1 MENMARKLSGRRTG
15 GGFRA
20 LRFAPALI
28 AGLLVVAGV
37 SALPSPVQAQ
47 QILVMVQGQPITSF
61 DVTQWIRLMK
71 LTERRN
77 LSQKQALDELIDQRL
92 KIFTAE
98 RYGIK
103 ADREEVDKM
112 FASMASR
119 NGRSAEQLT
128 SGLAQ
133 QGLSANSL
141 KTKMQADY
149 VWNSYVRG
157 RFSSVATIRDS
168 DVFAAMEDQ
177 GEDLTKAQRTTEY
190 TVRQIVLVVSRTAP
204 ASQRSQ
210 RLAEANALRKSFTD
224 CESGV
229 AAARSMRE
237 TVVREPVIRTSADMS
252 APVRKI
258 MNDIPIGQTTAPEV
272 TQAGIELIAVCGR
285 REIVGESVRKKEVR
299 NELQSKQ
306 MDTLSKRLL
315 EEARKA
321 AMIQYR

>member
-1 MENMARKLSGRRTG
+1 MSGW
-15 GGFRA
+15 FRA
-20 LRFAPALI
+20 ALCAPALL
-28 AGLLVVAGV
+28 AGLLAVAGTA
-37 SALPSPVQAQ
+37 ALPSPAQAQ

-61 DVTQWIRLMK
+61 DVSQWIKLVR

-77 LSQKQALDELIDQRL
+77 INSKQALDELIDQQL
-92 KIFTAE
+92 KIFTAK
-98 RYGIK
+98 RYGVS
-103 ADREEVDKM
+103 ADKEEVDKM

-119 NGRSAEQLT
+119 NGRTPDQLAA
-128 SGLAQ
+128 GLAQ
-133 QGLSANSL
+133 QGLSAASL

-168 DVFAAMEDQ
+168 DIFAAMEDK

-204 ASQRSQ
+204 ASERS
-210 RLAEANALRKSFTD
+210 RRIGEANALRKNFTD

-229 AAARSMRE
+229 AAARAMRE

-252 APVRKI
+252 EQARKVMSDVPV
-258 MNDIPIGQTTAPEV
+258 GHTTAPEV
-272 TQAGIELIAVCGR
+272 TQAGVELIAVCGR

-299 NELQSKQ
+299 NELQAKQ
-306 MDTLSKRLL
+306 LDSLSKSLL
-315 EEARKA
+315 EEARKQ

>member
-1 MENMARKLSGRRTG
+1 MARKLSGRRTG